1 MRLTY
6 DRTRYNEQDME
17 TTLGFLV
24 AILYVLRIKPNSLLF
39 LGVPCCSFS
48 WVSSSK
54 HCRSV
59 HQPFGDTQHSFV
71 VLGNKLCA
79 RSVLLALL
87 GMTRGVF
94 YFVENPMRSA
104 ISFYPYMKY
113 LLSLR
118 RLNSNLMQSTISGW
132 CPRVISSISRVCC
145 PDYVE
150 LPQNSL
156 DVGSISGGWVFM
168 GTGAASRVLESAT
181 GAMLNYHLSCNAT
194 CSCNIIQ

>member
-6 DRTRYNEQDME
+6 DRTRCNEQDMD

-24 AILYVLRIKPNSLLF
+24 AILYVLRVKPKGLLF

-48 WVSSSK
+48 WVSSCK

-59 HQPFGDTQHSFV
+59 YQPFGDTQHSFV
-71 VLGNKLCA
+71 VQGNKLCA

-118 RLNSNLMQSTISGW
+118 QLDSKLMQSSIAGW
-132 CPRVISSISRVCC
+132 CPRAISSVFHGSV
-145 PDYVE
+145 VQTM
-150 LPQNSL
+150 LSSQNSL
-156 DVGSISGGWVFM
+156 DVGSISGGWVSM
-168 GTGAASRVLESAT
+168 DTGAASRVLESAT
-181 GAMLNYHLSCNAT
+181 GAMLKPSLIMQCYAVT
-194 CSCNIIQ
+194 